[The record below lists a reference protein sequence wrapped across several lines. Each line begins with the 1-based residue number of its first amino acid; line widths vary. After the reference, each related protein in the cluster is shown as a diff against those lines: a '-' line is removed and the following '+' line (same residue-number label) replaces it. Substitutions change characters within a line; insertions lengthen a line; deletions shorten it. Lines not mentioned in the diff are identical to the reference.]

1 MGENLAVISAKLH
14 IMQAALQWSK
24 KKIKGSWVLSEIS
37 GKTQKL
43 LNALGVSIA

>member
-14 IMQAALQWSK
+14 IMQAALQCSNHK
-24 KKIKGSWVLSEIS
+24 KSSWVLSEIS